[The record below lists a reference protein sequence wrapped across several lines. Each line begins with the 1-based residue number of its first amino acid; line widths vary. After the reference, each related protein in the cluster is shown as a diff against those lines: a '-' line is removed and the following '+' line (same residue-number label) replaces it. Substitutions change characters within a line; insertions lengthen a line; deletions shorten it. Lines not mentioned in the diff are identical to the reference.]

1 MIFVLG
7 ILALTG
13 MIVYA
18 SYVQVYE
25 IDRDTRKEI
34 VENAKSDNWK
44 LGKVRRT

>member
-1 MIFVLG
+1 MVFVLG
-7 ILALTG
+7 ILTFTG

-34 VENAKSDNWK
+34 VENDKSDN
-44 LGKVRRT
+44 

>member
-1 MIFVLG
+1 MVFVLG

-34 VENAKSDNWK
+34 VEDVKSDNW
-44 LGKVRRT
+44 